1 LFTSEDQIKLAS
13 FVLSYGK
20 SNNHSISEKA
30 AKVLIEDWK
39 NNA

>member
-1 LFTSEDQIKLAS
+1 MFTSEDQIKLAS
-13 FVLSYGK
+13 FVLSHDK

>member
-1 LFTSEDQIKLAS
+1 LFTSENQIKLAS
-13 FVLSYGK
+13 FVLSHDK
-20 SNNHSISEKA
+20 FNNHSISEKT